1 MSQRRVRAFIAF
13 VAFIALAVGVTA
25 LGDALAGEHGR
36 VASRD
41 VFFATGF
48 PSAKVPDTE
57 GHAIYLLEAKGM
69 SFSEKWGPCLLVQAG
84 TGDYTKGLG
93 PCEGYTHYIYP
104 DGSTRTIKWKG
115 EARAVGPG
123 ITGGGVGAGTWTYI
137 KGTGKFEGIQG
148 GGTFEYRVLGPGQW
162 YSDGEGD
169 YTLP

>member
-1 MSQRRVRAFIAF
+1 MSRYKMFAFIVLMTFAF
-13 VAFIALAVGVTA
+13 GIALVA
-25 LGDALAGEHGR
+25 DALAGENGR
-36 VASRD
+36 VVSRD
-41 VFFATGF
+41 VLFATGF

-104 DGSTRTIKWKG
+104 DGSTRTIRWKG
-115 EARAVGPG
+115 EAKTVGRG
-123 ITGGGVGAGTWTYI
+123 ITGGGVGAGTWTYV
-137 KGTGKFEGIQG
+137 KGTGTFEGIQG